1 MAPHAVIARRRKNQV
16 MKITLTFLMI
26 LVAAASNV
34 SAQGK
39 GVDQQNDRIRDAGRD
54 RTPGTNGTKQ
64 DTGTGRGINFGKGRT
79 EAVPVLP
86 NPYSFTA
93 RRDIVIE
100 AVKEVMRD
108 RKMILD
114 TAASKPDEGIF
125 ISQPY
130 TFSRGAVISETEMN
144 RYAQILAQSAR
155 NWTRG
160 RYTMIVEVQPIDG
173 VNTNVSV
180 NARVEGR
187 TDSVTGAEWLTLQ
200 SSGTAEQEFLGALVE
215 KITGE
220 SPLRAQ

>member
-26 LVAAASNV
+26 LVAATSNV

-86 NPYSFTA
+86 NPYRFTA
-93 RRDIVIE
+93 RRDAVIE

>member
-1 MAPHAVIARRRKNQV
+1 
-16 MKITLTFLMI
+16 MKITLTFLML
-26 LVAAASNV
+26 LVAATTNV
-34 SAQGK
+34 YAQGK
-39 GVDQQNDRIRDAGRD
+39 GVDDQNNRIRDAGRD

-79 EAVPVLP
+79 ATVPIIP
-86 NPYSFTA
+86 NPYRFTA
-93 RRDIVIE
+93 RRDAIIE
-100 AVKEVMRD
+100 AAQEVMRD

-130 TFSRGAVISETEMN
+130 TFSRGAVITETEMN

-160 RYTMIVEVQPIDG
+160 RYTMIIEVQPIDG

-187 TDSVTGAEWLTLQ
+187 IDSVISADWLTLQ
-200 SSGTAEQEFLGALVE
+200 SSGTAEQEFLGALIE
-215 KITGE
+215 KLTGE
-220 SPLRAQ
+220 SPLLRPR

>member
-1 MAPHAVIARRRKNQV
+1 
-16 MKITLTFLMI
+16 MKITLTFLML
-26 LVAAASNV
+26 LVATTTNV
-34 SAQGK
+34 YAQGK
-39 GVDQQNDRIRDAGRD
+39 GVDDQNNRIRDAGRD

-79 EAVPVLP
+79 ATVPIIP
-86 NPYSFTA
+86 NPYRFTA
-93 RRDIVIE
+93 RRDAIIE
-100 AVKEVMRD
+100 AAQEVMRD

-130 TFSRGAVISETEMN
+130 TFSRGAVITETEMN

-160 RYTMIVEVQPIDG
+160 RYTMIIEVQPIDG

-187 TDSVTGAEWLTLQ
+187 IDSVISADWLTLQ
-200 SSGTAEQEFLGALVE
+200 SSGTAEQEFLGALIE

-220 SPLRAQ
+220 SPLLRPR

>member
-1 MAPHAVIARRRKNQV
+1 
-16 MKITLTFLMI
+16 MKITIIFLML
-26 LVAAASNV
+26 LVTATSNV
-34 SAQGK
+34 YAQGK

-79 EAVPVLP
+79 AVVRVLP
-86 NPYSFTA
+86 NPYRFTA
-93 RRDIVIE
+93 RRDAIVE
-100 AVKEVMRD
+100 AVKEVLRD

-114 TAASKPDEGIF
+114 AAASKPDEGIF

-130 TFSRGAVISETEMN
+130 TFSRGAVITDTEMN
-144 RYAQILAQSAR
+144 RYAQILAQSTR

-173 VNTNVSV
+173 LNTNVSV

-187 TDSVTGAEWLTLQ
+187 TDSAIGAEWLTLQ
-200 SSGTAEQEFLGALVE
+200 SSGAAEQEFLGMLIE

-220 SPLRAQ
+220 SPLRSQ